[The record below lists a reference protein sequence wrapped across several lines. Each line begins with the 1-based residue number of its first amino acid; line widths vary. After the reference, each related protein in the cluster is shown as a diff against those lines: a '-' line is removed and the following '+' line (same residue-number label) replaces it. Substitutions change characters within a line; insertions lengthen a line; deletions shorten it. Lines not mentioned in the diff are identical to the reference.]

1 MVLFHYIFVCSTMY
15 RTYRISCFSSL
26 NFTVCQLLF
35 IVFMLSYSVNVS
47 VCSVGKMFTHFILG
61 ALRSSPYGVGVCSL
75 FKAVLRPLFV
85 LIWQYTCCWVLSYH
99 RLLHISF
106 YFNWVVCDEVYQL
119 FVFVNLRK
127 RRGRHVLNWTIKSS

>member
-15 RTYRISCFSSL
+15 HTYRISCFSSL
-26 NFTVCQLLF
+26 IFTVCQLLF

-85 LIWQYTCCWVLSYH
+85 LIWQYTCCWVFTPYLFLFQLNCVWWS
-99 RLLHISF
+99 LP
-106 YFNWVVCDEVYQL
+106 VVCLCESKEEKDWTEK
-119 FVFVNLRK
+119 VNL
-127 RRGRHVLNWTIKSS
+127 HE